1 MAEIAD
7 KLRVDQRA
15 ALRAVGAATQWRLLL
30 LWVGLLLIPTVVASV
45 PVWRALS
52 ALLDHSVHAAEWA
65 RHFDALAFGDTLT
78 ALSPM
83 SAALG
88 AGVLL
93 SGVLTVLLSPF
104 LNGMAVGSA
113 LAGRRLGFG
122 HLLQCGV
129 VEYSRMFR
137 LLLWALPLYAAAFM
151 LAGAASALADKFV
164 ARAVLESR
172 ADMLSHWALAASIVV
187 FLIVPVV
194 MAASRAAF
202 MADPMLRSATRAF
215 GRGWLMLLRRPCS
228 TLGWFVGVSVIGY
241 AVAFALGVVRISLP
255 KGDMPALL
263 LGIGVTQLIAL
274 AMGWTHIARMFALRT
289 VALSLPPRRKAR
301 PAPPE
306 LAPAAA

>member
-1 MAEIAD
+1 MANVTN

-30 LWVGLLLIPTVVASV
+30 LWVGLLLIPTAVASL

-52 ALLDHSVHAAEWA
+52 SVLDHSVHAGEWA
-65 RHFDALAFGDTLT
+65 SHFDALAFGDTLA

-83 SAALG
+83 SPVLG
-88 AGVLL
+88 AGALL
-93 SGVLTVLLSPF
+93 SVILSVLLSPF

-129 VEYSRMFR
+129 VEYPRMFR
-137 LLLWALPLYAAAFM
+137 LLLWVLPLYAAVFGAV
-151 LAGAASALADKFV
+151 GAASAMTEKFA

-172 ADMLSHWALAASIVV
+172 ADLVSDWALAAVVVV
-187 FLIVPVV
+187 FLIVQVV

-215 GRGWLMLLRRPCS
+215 GRGWLLLLRRPCS
-228 TLGWFVGVSVIGY
+228 TLGWFVGISVVGY
-241 AVAFALGVVRISLP
+241 AVALALGLLRISIP
-255 KGDMPALL
+255 AGGAPALV
-263 LGIGVTQLIAL
+263 LGIVLMQLIAL
-274 AMGWTHIARMFALRT
+274 AMGWAHIARMFALRA

-301 PAPPE
+301 PAPSASVPV
-306 LAPAAA
+306 AA

>member
-1 MAEIAD
+1 MANVTN

-30 LWVGLLLIPTVVASV
+30 LWVGLLLIPTAVASL

-52 ALLDHSVHAAEWA
+52 SLLDHSVHAAEWA
-65 RHFDALAFGDTLT
+65 SHFDALAFGDTLA

-83 SAALG
+83 SPALG
-88 AGVLL
+88 AGALL
-93 SGVLTVLLSPF
+93 SVILSVLLSPF

-129 VEYSRMFR
+129 VEYPRMFR
-137 LLLWALPLYAAAFM
+137 LLLWALPLYAAAF
-151 LAGAASALADKFV
+151 AAVGAASALTEKFA

-172 ADMLSHWALAASIVV
+172 ADLVSDWALAAVVVV
-187 FLIVPVV
+187 FLIVQVV
-194 MAASRAAF
+194 MASSRAAF

-228 TLGWFVGVSVIGY
+228 TLGWFVGISVVGY
-241 AVAFALGVVRISLP
+241 AVALALGLLRISIP
-255 KGDMPALL
+255 AGGAPALV
-263 LGIGVTQLIAL
+263 LGIVLMQLIAL
-274 AMGWTHIARMFALRT
+274 AMGWAHIARMFALRA

-301 PAPPE
+301 PAPS
-306 LAPAAA
+306 APVPVAA